1 MDILKTSDEP
11 HRILM
16 NGDIRNYYDTS
27 ELAPA
32 AIYVVVLS
40 SYPSNQALFFYYIA
54 HQL

>member
-11 HRILM
+11 DRILM
-16 NGDIRNYYDTS
+16 NGDIGNYFDTS

-32 AIYVVVLS
+32 AVYVVVLS
-40 SYPSNQALFFYYIA
+40 SDSSNQALFFYYIA